1 MGGRTDLGGGEQRAA
16 PPVLGRLLDAVRV
29 LTGARYVA
37 LLSATAAEATGSTA
51 IWAATGSD
59 PDPDPDADG
68 VGVGGSRAEEPVLV
82 SGRVAARLVVAGAPG
97 GDAAA
102 LSEVTAALATVVGL
116 ALAGEQ
122 AVVRSEE
129 RLRWLEA
136 SAALVE
142 VFAPPLDL
150 AAAFAEVVG
159 MARDLAGAAGVAL
172 VRRKGELV
180 QPLAVAGQRWSRFE
194 PLLEATHWFR
204 GRGIGAGPEL
214 LRLASSSGKG
224 PALMAVAPMHSEV
237 KGTAALLATFESS
250 PDPEAVGL
258 LCAFAGQAAFAFD
271 RAQAGESVGTVRDL
285 TERERVARDLHDQV
299 MQRLFG
305 IGLQVQVARE
315 DVTDPAVRGRLEEV
329 ADELDRT
336 LNVIRSTVSALRRA
350 ASEGSSEEP

>member
-1 MGGRTDLGGGEQRAA
+1 MGGRADLGSGGQPGA
-16 PPVLGRLLDAVRV
+16 PPALGRLLDAVRV

-37 LLSATAAEATGSTA
+37 LLGATPADATPEELDPRPL
-51 IWAATGSD
+51 WAASGAEPS
-59 PDPDPDADG
+59 ADG
-68 VGVGGSRAEEPVLV
+68 VGGGRAEEPVLV
-82 SGRVAARLVVAGAPG
+82 SGRVAARLVVVGPPD

-102 LSEVTAALATVVGL
+102 LSEATAALATVAGL

-122 AVVRSEE
+122 AAVRSEE

-150 AAAFAEVVG
+150 GAAFAEVVR
-159 MARDLAGAAGVAL
+159 MARDLAGATGVAL

-180 QPLAVAGQRWSRFE
+180 QPLAVSGQRWSRFE
-194 PLLEATHWFR
+194 PLLEATHWFHDR
-204 GRGIGAGPEL
+204 GTSAGPEL
-214 LRLASSSGKG
+214 LRLASATGEGSI
-224 PALMAVAPMHSEV
+224 LVAVAPMQSEV
-237 KGTAALLATFESS
+237 KGAAALITTFESS

-285 TERERVARDLHDQV
+285 TERERAARDLHDQV

-305 IGLQVQVARE
+305 IGLQVHVAR
-315 DVTDPAVRGRLEEV
+315 DGVRDPAVRARLDEV
-329 ADELDRT
+329 SDELDRT
-336 LNVIRSTVSALRRA
+336 LNVIRATVSALRRA
-350 ASEGSSEEP
+350 ASEEA